1 MVDMMNAELERIE
14 LNQVQIYPRLSSEG
28 KTGGI
33 YANLRY

>member
-14 LNQVQIYPRLSSEG
+14 LNQVQIYPR
-28 KTGGI
+28 I